1 MTDAEIPVVTVDGPS
16 GVGKGTLCC
25 WLAQRLGWHLLDSG
39 ALYRVTALAA
49 QKYNMLDETQIAQLA
64 ENLQVEFY
72 TRGNAEIAIFFEGED
87 VSHTIR
93 SEDCGNRASRVAS
106 LPRVRAAL
114 LQRQRDFRQPPGLV
128 ADGRDMG
135 SVVFTDA
142 PVKIFLTASPQERAN
157 RRYKQLREKGIDASL
172 SKLTEDIAQR
182 DTRDA
187 TRKVAPLKSAVDA
200 QLLDTT
206 GMTIDAVQKSTL
218 AILSDRLGIVIERI

>member
-1 MTDAEIPVVTVDGPS
+1 MNDAEIPVIAVDGPS
-16 GVGKGTLCC
+16 GVGKGTLCR
-25 WLAQRLGWHLLDSG
+25 WLAHRLSWHLLDSG

-49 QKYNMLDETQIAQLA
+49 QKHRVTDDSQIARLA
-64 ENLQVEFY
+64 ENLQVDFH
-72 TRGNAEIAIFFEGED
+72 TQGNAEIAVFFEGD
-87 VSHTIR
+87 NVSQLIR
-93 SEDCGNRASRVAS
+93 SEDCGNTASRVAS

-135 SVVFTDA
+135 SVVFADA
-142 PVKIFLTASPQERAN
+142 PVKIFLTASPQERAI

-182 DTRDA
+182 DARDA

-200 QLLDTT
+200 QLVDTT
-206 GMTIDAVQKSTL
+206 GMTIDAVQKSSL
-218 AILSDRLGIVIERI
+218 AIISDRLGIII